1 MEECMQMIPV
11 WVWHLFF
18 WDAIWKIIAF
28 WKSARNNHLVWFI
41 FIAITNTVGIL
52 PIIYILTHRRS
63 NQVTP
68 TLNQR

>member
-1 MEECMQMIPV
+1 MHANDSRVGMASIFLGRDLENNCILEIC
-11 WVWHLFF
+11 
-18 WDAIWKIIAF
+18 
-28 WKSARNNHLVWFI
+28 RNNHLVWFI